1 MRSNG
6 QRFEEA
12 YNRIDTLLRRKLHK
26 DRREPF
32 AQVVSAAASA
42 DATVRN
48 YRFDLLEYGDLRNAI
63 VHERGH
69 AAFLIA
75 DPRVDVVRRIEEIS
89 ERLSRPKTLKSIRR
103 HAPIH
108 FFAVADPLPKVL
120 AYMRKYDF
128 SQVIAQNAGKFVILS
143 VEGIAHW
150 LEQKS
155 TEDII
160 SLVETRLGDVLDFE
174 PKFTCIYLSAR
185 DSIDEARER
194 FTNDVGKRVA
204 SALVTE
210 NGRSTEK
217 PINIVTPWDFVAGAL
232 RDRN

>member
-32 AQVVSAAASA
+32 AQVVSAAAGA

-48 YRFDLLEYGDLRNAI
+48 YRFDLLAYGDLRNAI

-69 AAFLIA
+69 APLLIA

-128 SQVIAQNAGKFVILS
+128 S
-143 VEGIAHW
+143 
-150 LEQKS
+150 
-155 TEDII
+155 
-160 SLVETRLGDVLDFE
+160 
-174 PKFTCIYLSAR
+174 
-185 DSIDEARER
+185 
-194 FTNDVGKRVA
+194 
-204 SALVTE
+204 
-210 NGRSTEK
+210 
-217 PINIVTPWDFVAGAL
+217 
-232 RDRN
+232 